1 MTVNYVNKV
10 LTRTLFQNWFKT
22 TCPAK

>member
-22 TCPAK
+22 TWPAK